1 MIALLTPIAD
11 DGIGYSFG
19 YVLVGTNLMAA
30 AIVWFLLFEPV
41 SLSLENVS
49 EMYAEPNLKP
59 WTSSKWVPE
68 GYTTRRQRIAAAD
81 KGVPSG
87 GRFSDETA
95 RPGSGEG
102 MGMGQVKQ
110 TTDVRTEAKQT
121 V

>member
-30 AIVWFLLFEPV
+30 AIVWFFLFESV

-49 EMYAEPNLKP
+49 EMYADRDIKP
-59 WTSSKWVPE
+59 WSSGKWVPN
-68 GYTTRRQRIAAAD
+68 GYVTRRQRMAAGAND
-81 KGVPSG
+81 ASA
-87 GRFSDETA
+87 GRFSDETT
-95 RPGSGEG
+95 RPDSSTAGVQPKAS
-102 MGMGQVKQ
+102 
-110 TTDVRTEAKQT
+110 TDVRTESEPKHT